1 LKKNICLTH
10 SCFYSNTVISGSIV
24 YITHKVM
31 CLALP
36 ESVTVKQVL
45 GSDGKSSA
53 VSVSKLVVN
62 NTDSYLSFS
71 NTVSVLL
78 FNTTLAGILGFF

>member
-1 LKKNICLTH
+1 
-10 SCFYSNTVISGSIV
+10 
-24 YITHKVM
+24 M